1 MTAPT
6 TPPRRGPSLRVLAL
20 LALLLLVAAP
30 LSGGWLWYRAGRS
43 ITDDAFVE
51 SHLVNL
57 GPQLVSGHLV
67 RYLVQEH
74 DTVAAGQLLAEIDPV
89 PYRDQVN
96 LLTAKLAV
104 AEAQRAAEQA
114 ALVRLQA
121 EVPVEVAVAK
131 SALAAA
137 QAEEGRDGES
147 LKFTTADVEK
157 AIDEAQAALEASRAA
172 LTLAEEEYRR
182 FSTLFRESAVPERRA
197 QEATKGVTAARAD
210 VRLGEARLARARATE
225 LKVAV
230 ARQTLLTATRR
241 AETAARSVELAAT
254 RELTIQEAQRQVAVK
269 AAQVEE
275 TRRALDVARTDLRY
289 CRIVA
294 PFPGVVVHLY
304 RHLGDFVPTGTPVM
318 SMYNP
323 ELTYVTAHLEETK
336 LRGVAPGN
344 VVRLDIDAFAEPF
357 AGRVVWINRA
367 TGANFALVPRNLSSG
382 EFTRVVQRV
391 PVRIAIDR
399 DERWDQLRPGLSV
412 TVAIRHGPGDP
423 DRARRDADAMRRLES
438 AVRPADE

>member
-1 MTAPT
+1 MLAA
-6 TPPRRGPSLRVLAL
+6 LALAL
-20 LALLLLVAAP
+20 LIGVPVAV
-30 LSGGWLWYRAGRS
+30 GWLWYRSDHS

-74 DTVAAGQLLAEIDPV
+74 DAVAAGQLLAEIDPV

-96 LLTAKLAV
+96 LLTARLAV
-104 AEAQRAAEQA
+104 AEAQRAAEEA
-114 ALVRLQA
+114 TLVRLQA
-121 EVPVEVAVAK
+121 EVPVEIAVTK

-137 QAEEGRDGES
+137 QAEEGRDNES

-157 AIDEAQAALEASRAA
+157 AIDEAAASLEASRAA

-197 QEATKGVTAARAD
+197 QEATKAVTAARAD
-210 VRLGEARLARARATE
+210 VRLAEAKLARARAAAT
-225 LKVAV
+225 KVAV
-230 ARQTLLTATRR
+230 ARQTLLTATRQ
-241 AETAARSVELAAT
+241 AEKAARAVELATT
-254 RELTIQEAQRQVAVK
+254 RQFTIKEAERQVAVR
-269 AAQVEE
+269 ASQIDE
-275 TRRALDVARTDLRY
+275 TRRQLDIAKTNLRY
-289 CRIVA
+289 CRLVA
-294 PFPGVVVHLY
+294 PFPGVIVHLY

-318 SMYNP
+318 SLYNP

-344 VVRLDIDAFAEPF
+344 TVRLDIDAFAEPF
-357 AGRVVWINRA
+357 SGRVVWLNRA
-367 TGANFALVPRNLSSG
+367 TGANFALVPRNISSG

-399 DERWDQLRPGLSV
+399 DARWDQLRPGLSV
-412 TVAIRHGPGDP
+412 TVSISHGTGDP
-423 DRARRDADAMRRLES
+423 GRARQDADAMRQLES